1 MPKAI
6 IKVENLSVIYNMG
19 KTSEFTALQDINIEI
34 YDGEFVI
41 FFGPSGCG
49 KSTLLYCLAG
59 LEIPTK
65 GKITIGNQV
74 ITGASPRELDN
85 LRRVQIGMIFQAYN
99 LIPSLTVLN
108 NVLLP
113 TVLGESLCDLKIKR
127 AHDLLD
133 RFGIDQF
140 SNRFPRDLS
149 GGQQQRVA
157 IARSLVVWPP
167 ILLGDEPTGN
177 LDAKSTDVVLQYL
190 LDLNKNDGKTIVL
203 VTHDPTQ
210 LVYAHRI
217 FHMKSGQLMK
227 ISVNDDRK
235 QVVPEAK
242 SASNE
247 VDIIAKNN
255 PQLSE
260 IQLKAKALT
269 QYILTSLGEME
280 VKRLES
286 VIGQRIAGQ
295 INSEQTKE
303 LLDKPF
309 EEGGGGLYKKT
320 AVNFAQQVERILAEA
335 EFIESE
341 KNREVGI
348 SEMDFRVVA
357 ARRYLLDDSK
367 VSFDKEDDLL
377 RFERFIRLRLDKKI
391 DREHF
396 RKYLD
401 LPVKKG
407 GVGLNRQTAAN
418 FAKKLEMIMIKY
430 NENLPPTKPVN

>member
-1 MPKAI
+1 MEDPILNKPI
-6 IKVENLSVIYNMG
+6 IKVENMSVIYNMG

-65 GKITIGNQV
+65 GKITIGSQV

-85 LRRVQIGMIFQAYN
+85 LRRLQIGMIFQAYN
-99 LIPSLTVLN
+99 LVPSLTVLN

-113 TVLGESLCDLKIKR
+113 TIMGESLDDLKIKK
-127 AHDLLD
+127 AHELLE

-140 SNRFPRDLS
+140 SHRFPRDLS

-190 LDLNKNDGKTIVL
+190 LELNKNDGKTVVL

-210 LVYAHRI
+210 LVYAHRV
-217 FHMKSGQLMK
+217 FHMKSGHLMMVA
-227 ISVNDDRK
+227 SNPDRK
-235 QVVPEAK
+235 QIVPGEKK
-242 SASNE
+242 SSPNE
-247 VDIIAKNN
+247 VDQLAKNN

-260 IQLKAKALT
+260 IELKAKALT
-269 QYILTSLGEME
+269 QYILTSLSEME

-286 VIGQRIAGQ
+286 VVKKRISYE
-295 INSEQTKE
+295 INEEQTRE
-303 LLDKPF
+303 LFDKPF
-309 EEGGGGLYKKT
+309 EEGGGGLYKQT
-320 AVNFAQQVERILAEA
+320 AANFAQQVERVLAEA
-335 EFIESE
+335 AFLAKEED
-341 KNREVGI
+341 KNQEPMAEIDLKVF
-348 SEMDFRVVA
+348 SV
-357 ARRYLLDDSK
+357 RRYLLDGSRINFK
-367 VSFDKEDDLL
+367 HEEELL
-377 RFERFIRLRLDKKI
+377 RFERFIRLRLEKKI
-391 DREHF
+391 DRDHF
-396 RKYLD
+396 QRYLD
-401 LPVKKG
+401 LPFKKG
-407 GVGLNRQTAAN
+407 GVGLNRKTASE
-418 FAKKLEMIMIKY
+418 FTKKMEIILIKY
-430 NENLPPTKPVN
+430 